1 MAPSAG
7 SAACASPQQ
16 LQFALQ
22 AQPAMRLLFTL
33 TEIPF
38 GVALGAGVAVNLHG
52 AIRIECES
60 FGVSMEL
67 HDISTPALDV

>member
-1 MAPSAG
+1 MSLSRVSGAKVDCHWIHGTRIP
-7 SAACASPQQ
+7 
-16 LQFALQ
+16 
-22 AQPAMRLLFTL
+22 RLLFTL